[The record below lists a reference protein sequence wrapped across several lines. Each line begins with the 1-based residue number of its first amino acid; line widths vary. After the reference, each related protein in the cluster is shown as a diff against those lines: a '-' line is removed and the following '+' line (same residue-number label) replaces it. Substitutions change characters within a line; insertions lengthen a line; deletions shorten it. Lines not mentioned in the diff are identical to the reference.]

1 MNYKFISTKEV
12 IGKVMRD
19 LKPTDAS
26 WTYDAVEWI
35 GEALDFIGYHGIFD
49 HKVTTVT
56 VDSHRAEFPC
66 DLYSLQAVEK
76 DGQPLVYGTDLAA
89 YDTNRTTASTPNTQ
103 ASIYTSS
110 VVADTNPTD
119 DQSSPAFS
127 VRTTSNSR
135 AGSDYYTVNAG
146 YIVTSF
152 ESGNLKL
159 HYTAYPVDGDGFP
172 MVPDNI
178 YVKQALEWYIIR
190 QMMMGGYV
198 HPVFNWQVADGKWGH
213 YCVAAQNDLA
223 FPSID
228 KMETMKNMFV
238 RLIPNMNAH
247 DDFFQGNE
255 NQQRLGR

>member
-19 LKPTDAS
+19 LKPTDAG

-89 YDTNRTTASTPNTQ
+89 YDTDRTTASTPNTQ

-110 VVADTNPTD
+110 VVADT
-119 DQSSPAFS
+119 SPFA
-127 VRTTSNSR
+127 
-135 AGSDYYTVNAG
+135 
-146 YIVTSF
+146 
-152 ESGNLKL
+152 
-159 HYTAYPVDGDGFP
+159 P
-172 MVPDNI
+172 
-178 YVKQALEWYIIR
+178 QAT
-190 QMMMGGYV
+190 
-198 HPVFNWQVADGKWGH
+198 PAQVA
-213 YCVAAQNDLA
+213 
-223 FPSID
+223 
-228 KMETMKNMFV
+228 TTT
-238 RLIPNMNAH
+238 R
-247 DDFFQGNE
+247 
-255 NQQRLGR
+255 